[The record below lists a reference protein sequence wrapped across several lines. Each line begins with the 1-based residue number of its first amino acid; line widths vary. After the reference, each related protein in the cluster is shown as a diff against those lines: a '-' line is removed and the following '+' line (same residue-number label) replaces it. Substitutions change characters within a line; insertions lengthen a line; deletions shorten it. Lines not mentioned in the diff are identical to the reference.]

1 MDRFLIVCAGSAVGG
16 GTRYLVGLGTA
27 VLGLT
32 GFPWAT
38 LIVNV
43 VGSFLITMIAHVAIV
58 TSMSTNMRL
67 LLTTGFLGGFTTY
80 STFDYETTK
89 LFQEGAH
96 GIAALNLGATV
107 IGCFLAG
114 LLGILA
120 GHALI
125 GSE

>member
-80 STFDYETTK
+80 SAFAYES
-89 LFQEGAH
+89 LALAERRSLAV
-96 GIAALNLGATV
+96 AACYAGLTIV
-107 IGCFLAG
+107 GCFLACAA
-114 LLGILA
+114 GI
-120 GHALI
+120 ALMRRVI
-125 GSE
+125 SP